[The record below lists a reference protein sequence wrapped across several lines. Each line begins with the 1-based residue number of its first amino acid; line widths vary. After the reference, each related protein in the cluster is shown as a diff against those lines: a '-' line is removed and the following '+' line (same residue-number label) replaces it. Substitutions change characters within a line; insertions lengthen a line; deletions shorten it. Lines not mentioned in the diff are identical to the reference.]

1 MQAISTAAAGM
12 MAAAD
17 RLGASA
23 QRMAASDAKAKTDSV
38 RASDAD
44 VDYVKERTE
53 QIGAET
59 EFKANAAVVRTADA
73 MTGALLDL
81 KV

>member
-17 RLGASA
+17 RLHASA
-23 QRMAASDAKAKTDSV
+23 QRVAASDY
-38 RASDAD
+38 RAETVAELKH

-53 QIGAET
+53 QIGAVT
-59 EFKANAAVVRTADA
+59 EAKANAAVIRTADE

>member
-12 MAAAD
+12 MAAGD
-17 RLGASA
+17 RLYASA
-23 QRMAASDAKAKTDSV
+23 RRVAASDA
-38 RASDAD
+38 RAETVAEQKD

-53 QIGAET
+53 QIGAAT
-59 EFKANAAVVRTADA
+59 DFKANAAVLRTADE
-73 MTGALLDL
+73 MTGALLNL

>member
-17 RLGASA
+17 RLSASA
-23 QRMAASDAKAKTDSV
+23 QRVAASDAQVEADSV
-38 RASDAD
+38 KASGAD

-53 QIGAET
+53 QIGAKS
-59 EFKANAAVVRTADA
+59 EFKANAAVIRTADE